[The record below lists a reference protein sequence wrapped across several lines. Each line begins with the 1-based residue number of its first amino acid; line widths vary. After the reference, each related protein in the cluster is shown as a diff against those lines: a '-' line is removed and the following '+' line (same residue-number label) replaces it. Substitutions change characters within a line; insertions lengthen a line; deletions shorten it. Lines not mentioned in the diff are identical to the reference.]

1 MTILDPVPLISKCWR
16 FHPGDKVRLRGKADD
31 SSAVVLDRL
40 PGLPFP
46 HYEVMDDEG
55 YVVRVAQLELMRIR
69 P

>member
-1 MTILDPVPLISKCWR
+1 MRTLNPVPLIHKCWQ

-55 YVVRVAQLELMRIR
+55 YVVRVAQLELTRIK